1 MWTDAHNHCS
11 SLTCRPTNY
20 LSGKGVLSRKQP
32 AWQGW
37 RFIYYLSP
45 AYKVGK
51 RAEIAQSVQ
60 SSSDALDNSRLVAVK
75 YFFFSP
81 KRSEELWGSPS
92 LMFKRQWGLS
102 AQRNCGRDA
111 KLTTHLHLVPQVK
124 FERVM
129 PLSRMCLHGTHR
141 NLFAFTLPVGNNLH
155 WEESARS

>member
-1 MWTDAHNHCS
+1 MWQRPMWTDAHNHCS

-75 YFFFSP
+75 YFFFLQSVQKSSGAHPASCSKGNGGSLPKETAVETRSWPRTSIWCHRLSLSESCLSP
-81 KRSEELWGSPS
+81 ACAFMARTETS
-92 LMFKRQWGLS
+92 L
-102 AQRNCGRDA
+102 
-111 KLTTHLHLVPQVK
+111 
-124 FERVM
+124 
-129 PLSRMCLHGTHR
+129 PL
-141 NLFAFTLPVGNNLH
+141 PYQ
-155 WEESARS
+155 